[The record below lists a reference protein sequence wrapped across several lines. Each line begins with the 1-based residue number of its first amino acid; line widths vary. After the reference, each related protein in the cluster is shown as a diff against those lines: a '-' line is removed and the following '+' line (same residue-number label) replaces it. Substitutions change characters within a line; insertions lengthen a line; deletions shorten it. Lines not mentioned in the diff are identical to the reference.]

1 MKHSKLRSVGLGIAI
16 LLLGAPAA
24 AQKGKAGTTKNEMPN
39 VLLLVDTSGSM
50 EKMPDGSPATCGINV
65 APNRWGSL
73 VQALTGNLQPYYS
86 CASQTRSGTAFDNE
100 FGASIYD
107 NGYFLPFNRPLTG
120 SSMSSMCG
128 LTHQG
133 SNLNQKLVDATT
145 WNWGSPNSC
154 TFDQADDGQLDIA
167 KDLVRFGLMTFD
179 NIPDKS
185 TNAAGMWSYYVG
197 TPKQGQLPACA
208 AVDYELG
215 ARNEN
220 APDWEGRLV
229 RFPKKNAKLKDVRK
243 QNAELQDILRSMRP
257 YGGTP
262 IDAMMDDAKDYLWN
276 DTADPD
282 DAANDGSTK
291 GASACREEY
300 IILLTDGAPNLDM
313 RPACQASGGNCPYPK
328 KAYEIANDLNTNFGA
343 KARVKTY
350 VIGFSVNDTGPSSF
364 PLGQSNCRGWYDTV
378 TASSANAAAA
388 ASDFAAACTSA
399 PFTASGPPA
408 GTAAAACCTLNQI
421 SVNGNGGPA
430 FFAENQADL
439 AAAMANILGGIAK
452 GDTTR
457 TIPSYAGVSGT
468 NSSSATFFA
477 SFDPQPVDPW
487 LGNVSRER
495 LECILVPGPDFG
507 KRRPATN
514 SGKAF
519 GDDFGYL
526 LEKQNASAKRNV
538 LLVNPSDIGGG
549 KVDGGITLRP
559 NAPTSASTA
568 LDGFVAETSTPKF
581 GSANI
586 TTGFTSF
593 FDDRVFETTNR
604 TCPRSRDPL
613 NAAVPAL
620 SALEC
625 AKVGLGFTLAQS
637 SGLSFGGYDFSKYRC
652 PWDRNALAY
661 KCKPMGAVF
670 HANPIYVGP
679 PAAPLRDETYQD
691 FARMYKNRPPTLYVA
706 SIDGLL
712 HAFKSDATSETAA
725 PNIEMWSFVPPAA
738 LKRLAKNM
746 PLANQIIHDGQPV
759 ARDVVFE
766 RTLSTVTPGSYG
778 TGANAGKLW
787 HTVLIGSFG
796 EGSRGYYA
804 LDVTNPGPGTYDP
817 GTAGAGSDTWKPAT
831 LKSSTERWPDGDS
844 SQGDRIPGPQF
855 LWQMV
860 DVPDAS
866 GSGPAGPMVGKD
878 NANRDRYSMFGK
890 VSATPAITTLYFDP
904 STSGTGAAREIAVA
918 ILPGGYEDDA
928 PSGKCNRA
936 LSTYTAPSG
945 MVANRSD
952 SAFTPRNK
960 VRKWG
965 SSCSAPVPGRS
976 LTIVRLD
983 TGEVVRVFSR
993 QEDRP
998 RQLENA
1004 SRWTNA
1010 PLDSPMNGTPV
1021 VYPSG
1026 IGAVGQKVFIGD
1038 ADGTLWRFDLSSPNP
1053 NKWEAS
1059 LFLDTQAPGS
1069 GAAEDNGQPISVTP
1083 VLSTDDAGRL
1093 VISVATG
1100 DQEDLT
1106 APPSGVDN
1114 FVYSV
1119 TETFQPSTGAQA
1131 KVNWYQ
1137 ALTNGERVTGP
1148 MVVFDGLHIFATYK
1162 PPATSA
1168 AACSPGQANV
1178 YQWMYTTP
1186 ADASQIQKGG
1196 MPVAFPAGS
1205 PADPNANNPSTGIY
1219 NMGTD
1224 LVPGV
1229 SIRALQ
1235 ACSSAN
1241 IDDYALGMPPS
1252 VGSDWG
1258 GYELVIPQSK
1268 NGSVKGTTSKKTVT
1282 MPSLKRPTRIDSWA
1296 HIAD

>member
-1 MKHSKLRSVGLGIAI
+1 MKHSKLRTVGLGIAI

-24 AQKGKAGTTKNEMPN
+24 AQKSKAGTSKNEMPN

-50 EKMPDGSPATCGINV
+50 EKMPDGSAATCGVNV
-65 APNRWGSL
+65 TPNRWGSL

-86 CASQTRSGTAFDNE
+86 CASQTRSGTAFTGE
-100 FGASIYD
+100 FGSSIYD

-120 SSMSSMCG
+120 TSLSAMCG

-145 WNWGSPNSC
+145 WSWGAPNSC
-154 TFDQADDGQLDIA
+154 NFDQADDGQLDIA

-179 NIPDKS
+179 NLPDKS

-197 TPKQGQLPACA
+197 SAKQGQLPACS

-215 ARNEN
+215 ARNDN

-243 QNAELQDILRSMRP
+243 QNGELQDVLRSMRP

-276 DTADPD
+276 DMGDAD
-282 DAANDGSTK
+282 DAASDGSTK
-291 GASACREEY
+291 GGTACREEY

-313 RPACQASGGNCPYPK
+313 RTACQAAGGNCPYPK
-328 KAYEIANDLNTNFGA
+328 KAYETANDLNTAYGA

-364 PLGQSNCRGWYDTV
+364 PLGQATCRGWYDTV
-378 TASSANAAAA
+378 TASSPPANKAA
-388 ASDFAAACTSA
+388 DFATACTALA
-399 PFTASGPPA
+399 PAS

-430 FFAENQADL
+430 FFAESQADL
-439 AAAMANILGGIAK
+439 AAAMAKILGGIAK

-457 TIPSYAGVSGT
+457 TIPSYAGVSGA
-468 NSSSATFFA
+468 NSSSATFLA

-487 LGNVSRER
+487 LGNISRER
-495 LECILVPGPDFG
+495 LQCDLVSGSPTFG
-507 KRRPATN
+507 KRVAVTPTQA
-514 SGKAF
+514 A
-519 GDDFGYL
+519 GDDFGFV
-526 LEKQNASAKRNV
+526 LEKQNLAGKRNV
-538 LLVNPSDIGGG
+538 LLVNPSDIAAG

-559 NAPTSASTA
+559 NAPTSAGSA
-568 LDGFVAETSTPKF
+568 LDGFVAETSTQKF
-581 GSANI
+581 GSATI
-586 TTGFTSF
+586 STAFSTF

-613 NAAVPAL
+613 NVAVPAL

-625 AKVGLGFTLAQS
+625 AKVGLGFTLAQA
-637 SGLSFGGYDFSKYRC
+637 SGLTFGGYDFSKYRC
-652 PWDRNALAY
+652 PWDTTSSSY

-670 HANPIYVGP
+670 HANPIYVGA

-691 FARMYKNRPPTLYVA
+691 FARMYKTRPATLYVS

-712 HAFKSDATSETAA
+712 HAFKSDETDATAK

-738 LKRLAKNM
+738 LKRLATNM

-766 RTLSTVTPGSYG
+766 RTVSTVTPGSYG
-778 TGANAGKLW
+778 TGTNAGKLW

-804 LDVTNPGPGTYDP
+804 LDVTNPGPGTYDA
-817 GTAGAGSDTWKPAT
+817 GTAGAGSDTWKVAA
-831 LKSSTERWPDGDS
+831 LKSTTERWPDGDS
-844 SQGDRIPGPQF
+844 AQGDRIPGPQF

-866 GSGPAGPMVGKD
+866 GAGPAGPKVGKD

-890 VSATPAITTLYFDP
+890 VSATPAIATLFFDP
-904 STSGTGAAREIAVA
+904 STSGTGAAKEVAVA

-928 PSGKCNRA
+928 ASGKCNRA
-936 LSTYTAPSG
+936 LSTYSPPSG

-952 SAFTPRNK
+952 SAFTPRTK

-965 SSCSAPVPGRS
+965 SNCSDAVPGRS
-976 LTIVRLD
+976 LSIVRLD
-983 TGEVVRVFSR
+983 TGEVVRVFAR
-993 QEDRP
+993 REDRP
-998 RQLENA
+998 RQLELA
-1004 SRWTNA
+1004 SRWTDA

-1026 IGAVGQKVFIGD
+1026 VGAVGQKVFIGD

-1059 LFLDTQAPGS
+1059 LFLDTQAPAGS
-1069 GAAEDNGQPISVTP
+1069 GAAEDNGQAISVTP

-1093 VISVATG
+1093 VVSVATG

-1106 APPSGVDN
+1106 APTGVDN

-1119 TETFQPSTGAQA
+1119 TETFQATTGAQA
-1131 KVNWYQ
+1131 KVNWYK
-1137 ALTNGERVTGP
+1137 ALTGGERITGP
-1148 MVVFDGLHIFATYK
+1148 MAVFDGLHIFATYT
-1162 PPATSA
+1162 PPSTSA

-1186 ADASQIQKGG
+1186 ADGSQIQKGG
-1196 MPVAFPAGS
+1196 MPVPFPAGS
-1205 PADPNANNPSTGIY
+1205 PADSNANNPTAGIY

-1229 SIRALQ
+1229 SIRSLQ

-1252 VGSDWG
+1252 VASQWG

>member
-1 MKHSKLRSVGLGIAI
+1 MKHSKLRTVGLGIAI

-24 AQKGKAGTTKNEMPN
+24 AQKGKAGTSKNEMPN

-50 EKMPDGSPATCGINV
+50 EKMPDGSPASCGINV
-65 APNRWGSL
+65 TPNRWGSL

-86 CASQTRSGTAFDNE
+86 CASQTRSGTAFSNE
-100 FGASIYD
+100 FGSSIYD

-120 SSMSSMCG
+120 SSMSAMCG

-145 WNWGSPNSC
+145 WSWGSPNSC

-185 TNAAGMWSYYVG
+185 TSAAGMWSYYVG
-197 TPKQGQLPACA
+197 SPKQGNLPACA
-208 AVDYELG
+208 AVDYEMG
-215 ARNEN
+215 ARNDN

-276 DTADPD
+276 DTADAD

-291 GASACREEY
+291 GGSACREEY

-313 RPACQASGGNCPYPK
+313 RTGCQASGGNCPYPK

-343 KARVKTY
+343 KARVKTF

-364 PLGQSNCRGWYDTV
+364 PLGKATCREWYDAV
-378 TASSANAAAA
+378 TASSATPAAA
-388 ASDFAAACTSA
+388 ASDFATACTTA
-399 PFTASGPPA
+399 PFTASGPAA

-430 FFAENQADL
+430 FFAESQADL
-439 AAAMANILGGIAK
+439 SAAMAKILGNIAK

-457 TIPSYAGVSGT
+457 TIPSYAGVSGA
-468 NSSSATFFA
+468 NSSSATFLA

-487 LGNVSRER
+487 LGNISRER
-495 LECILVPGPDFG
+495 LQCDLVSGSPTFG
-507 KRRPATN
+507 QRVPVTPAQAT
-514 SGKAF
+514 
-519 GDDFGYL
+519 GDDFGYV
-526 LEKQNASAKRNV
+526 LEKQNLSGKRNV
-538 LLVNPSDIGGG
+538 LLVNPSDIGAG

-559 NAPTSASTA
+559 NAPASAGSA
-568 LDGFVAETSTPKF
+568 LDGFVAETSTQKF
-581 GSANI
+581 GSADI
-586 TTGFTSF
+586 ATAFTSF
-593 FDDRVFETTNR
+593 FDDRVFETTSR
-604 TCPRSRDPL
+604 TCPRSRDPKNTL
-613 NAAVPAL
+613 IPAL

-625 AKVGLGFTLAQS
+625 AKVGLGFTLAQA

-652 PWDRNALAY
+652 PWDTTSSSY
-661 KCKPMGAVF
+661 KCKPMGAIF

-691 FARMYKNRPPTLYVA
+691 FARMYKTRPATLYVS

-712 HAFKSDATSETAA
+712 HAFKSDETDATTK

-738 LKRLAKNM
+738 LKRVSKNM

-766 RTLSTVTPGSYG
+766 RTVATVTPGSYG

-804 LDVTNPGPGTYDP
+804 LDVTNPGPGTYDA
-817 GTAGAGSDTWKPAT
+817 GTAAAGSDTWKVAS
-831 LKSSTERWPDGDS
+831 LKSTTERWPDGDS
-844 SQGDRIPGPQF
+844 AQGDRIPGPQF

-866 GSGPAGPMVGKD
+866 GAGPAGPMIGKD

-890 VSATPAITTLYFDP
+890 VSATPAIATLFFDP
-904 STSGTGAAREIAVA
+904 STSGTGAAKEIAVA
-918 ILPGGYEDDA
+918 ILPGGYEDD
-928 PSGKCNRA
+928 PVSGKCPRA
-936 LSTYTAPSG
+936 LGGYPST
-945 MVANRSD
+945 ANRSD
-952 SAFTPRNK
+952 SGFTPRSK
-960 VRKWG
+960 VRKWATN
-965 SSCSAPVPGRS
+965 CSDPVPGRS
-976 LTIVRLD
+976 LTVVRLD

-993 QEDRP
+993 REDRP
-998 RQLENA
+998 RQLEVA
-1004 SRWTNA
+1004 SRWTDA

-1026 IGAVGQKVFIGD
+1026 VGAVGQKVFIGD
-1038 ADGTLWRFDLSSPNP
+1038 ADGTVWRFDLSSPNP
-1053 NKWEAS
+1053 NNWEAS
-1059 LFLDTQAPGS
+1059 LFLDTQAPGPS
-1069 GAAEDNGQPISVTP
+1069 SAEDNGQPIIVTP
-1083 VLSTDDAGRL
+1083 VLSTDEAGRL
-1093 VISVATG
+1093 VLSIATG

-1106 APPSGVDN
+1106 APVGADN
-1114 FVYSV
+1114 YVYSV
-1119 TETFQPSTGAQA
+1119 SETFGSAGAQA
-1131 KVNWYQ
+1131 KVNWYK
-1137 ALTNGERVTGP
+1137 ALVDGERVTGP

-1186 ADASQIQKGG
+1186 DDSSQIQKGG
-1196 MPVAFPAGS
+1196 KPVPFPAGS
-1205 PADPNANNPSTGIY
+1205 PVDPNANKPTAGIY
-1219 NMGTD
+1219 DMGTD

-1229 SIRALQ
+1229 SIRSLQ

-1241 IDDYALGMPPS
+1241 IDDYTSSMPPS
-1252 VGSDWG
+1252 VASQWG

-1268 NGSVKGTTSKKTVT
+1268 NGGAPGAGKAAKKTVT